1 VQHHP
6 ALPTGLS
13 ESGAAAREAGEV
25 AAAFRNA
32 LKLGSSLIA
41 TWSVAM
47 IVKLQVPAHLGPVR
61 QGHFG
66 FAESFATVFF
76 TCIGLGIDTYILKEV
91 SVRPGHASDVVGGT
105 FALRGLMSAAILA
118 AMTATLWI
126 THRPAETVLTAGVFG
141 FAYVV
146 MTNNSTLAVVLQAA
160 GRVGWVAAS
169 NVTTKIVWGLGL
181 LLGLHFDA
189 PLPLL
194 AAAYLS
200 AELLKTVLLVP
211 AARRE
216 AGLRYRIDAS
226 AVRKAVVA
234 SVPYF
239 VNALALG
246 VLGNLGLSVLEFV
259 GRDESEVGWFAAD
272 LNMSYLCMLLTPL
285 LGWVVMPMLSRAYA
299 RSEAEGF
306 AMLRRILQGLVIVVA
321 PLTVLTSAGADV
333 LVRIAFHDKFAPA
346 ATGLSILSLVFVMTY
361 LDTMLA
367 IALTI
372 VGRGWSVTLISVS
385 SVFINAALML
395 AFVPMGRRLLGTGGE
410 CAGAAAAV
418 IATEVCVLIGMV
430 SRFKES
436 PLDKIVLSV
445 LAKSVVVGAVV
456 LWVDR
461 QLRGLG
467 SVRLALDALLYTAM
481 ALGLRVVTIA
491 ELRGAYR
498 LVRSRG
504 ATSSPPPGPRSSD
517 TNER

>member
-1 VQHHP
+1 VQQQP
-6 ALPTGLS
+6 ALPNVLS
-13 ESGAAAREAGEV
+13 KSPPPPTSDAREV
-25 AAAFRNA
+25 AVAFRNG

-66 FAESFATVFF
+66 FAESFAAVFF
-76 TCIGLGIDTYILKEV
+76 TCLGLGIDTYLLKEV
-91 SVRPGHASDVVGGT
+91 SVRPDHASDVVGG
-105 FALRGLMSAAILA
+105 ALVLRGLMSVVILA

-126 THRPAETVLTAGVFG
+126 TRRPAETVLTAAVFG
-141 FAYVV
+141 VAYLVT
-146 MTNNSTLAVVLQAA
+146 TNNGTLAVVLQAA

-169 NVTTKIVWGLGL
+169 NVTTKVVWGLGL

-189 PLPLL
+189 ALPLL
-194 AAAYLS
+194 AAAYLCS
-200 AELLKTVLLVP
+200 ELLKTAMLIP

-216 AGLRYRIDAS
+216 AGLRYRIDAPS
-226 AVRKAVVA
+226 VRKAVVA

-272 LNMSYLCMLLTPL
+272 LNLSYLCMLLTPL

-306 AMLRRILQGLVIVVA
+306 AMLRRTLQGLVILVA

-333 LVRIAFHDKFAPA
+333 LVRVAFHDKFAPA

-372 VGRGWSVTLISVS
+372 VGRGWSVTVISVG
-385 SVFINAALML
+385 SVVVNAILMVIL
-395 AFVPMGRRLLGTGGE
+395 VPLGRRLLGTGGE

-418 IATEVCVLIGMV
+418 IATEICVLVGMV
-430 SRFKES
+430 SRFKQR
-436 PLDKIVLSV
+436 PLDAKIISV

-461 QLRGLG
+461 QLRGIG
-467 SVRLALDALLYTAM
+467 AIRLMVDAALYLSL

-491 ELRGAYR
+491 ELRSAIR
-498 LVRSRG
+498 VVKSSRG
-504 ATSSPPPGPRSSD
+504 NRTPTAR
-517 TNER
+517 R